1 MEALGACQMSQA
13 LYSERITAAALSLF
27 PINSLRNQVTGVA
40 QARLGLHWRFAE
52 AWSECVCV
60 MAALPVDAH
69 KKHAAHHIQA
79 LLMASGELLFV
90 SNADMLIGS
99 DFVTAL
105 QDDAEWVSIV
115 PTLLCQNTPCQQL
128 LA

>member
-1 MEALGACQMSQA
+1 MCTKDTL
-13 LYSERITAAALSLF
+13 
-27 PINSLRNQVTGVA
+27 V
-40 QARLGLHWRFAE
+40 H
-52 AWSECVCV
+52 
-60 MAALPVDAH
+60 DA
-69 KKHAAHHIQA
+69 QA

-115 PTLLCQNTPCQQL
+115 PTLPCQLTPCQQL
-128 LA
+128 LARS